1 MAKGCDGNCRSQRM
15 ISKCGNL
22 KHANLSLPNE
32 KGSFFRPFINKFYF
46 AHAARY
52 AIINNQAAWV
62 LKMLHEVD

>member
-1 MAKGCDGNCRSQRM
+1 MWKPEARQPLSSQR
-15 ISKCGNL
+15 
-22 KHANLSLPNE
+22 
-32 KGSFFRPFINKFYF
+32 KGFFFRPFINKFYF